1 MVRLLL
7 RRRGRDEFLRNPRQV
22 VSSTAVC
29 AARDDSGE
37 NIWNSQVSHLI
48 WSYSELGWRDT
59 ICHGREN
66 STE

>member
-22 VSSTAVC
+22 ARFLAVC

-37 NIWNSQVSHLI
+37 NVWNSQVGQLI
-48 WSYSELGWRDT
+48 WSYSELG
-59 ICHGREN
+59 
-66 STE
+66 